1 MDRIL
6 VVGGAG
12 YIGSHCCLALAEA
25 GFEPVVFD
33 NLSTGR
39 GGFVQW
45 GPLVEGD
52 VRDAAALK
60 RVFGEFRPAAVIHFA
75 ALSLVGE
82 STRDPGR
89 YYDVNVGGTLRLL
102 EAMRAASVNR
112 LVFSSTCAVYGEPP
126 KVPIDESTPHAP
138 VSPYGNSKRCCED
151 MIADFDRAHG
161 IRSVR
166 LRYFNAAGADRGAV
180 IGEWH
185 DPETHLIPLVID
197 AALGRRADIQVFG
210 TDYPTPDGTAV
221 RDYIHVTDL
230 AAAHVAALRYLL
242 ADGASVALNVGTG
255 QGASVAQVIETVQSV
270 SGRRVPTRA
279 VGRRAGD
286 PAVLTADPRQ
296 AEALL
301 GWRAERDLRT
311 IVEDAW
317 RWHSK
322 LNAGSDVT
330 AAE

>member
-1 MDRIL
+1 MERIL
-6 VVGGAG
+6 VIGGAG

-39 GGFVQW
+39 AGFVQW
-45 GPLVEGD
+45 GPLIEGD
-52 VRDAAALK
+52 VRDGAALN
-60 RVFGEFRPAAVIHFA
+60 RALHETRPAAVIHFA

-102 EAMRAASVNR
+102 EAMRAAAVNR
-112 LVFSSTCAVYGEPP
+112 LVFSSTCAVYGEPA
-126 KVPIDESTPHAP
+126 KVPIDENTPHAP

-166 LRYFNAAGADRGAV
+166 LRYFNAAGADRSAA

-197 AALGRRADIQVFG
+197 AALGRRPEVQIFG
-210 TDYPTPDGTAV
+210 TDYPTADGTAV

-230 AAAHVAALRYLL
+230 AAAHVAALRHLL
-242 ADGASVALNVGTG
+242 TDAPSAALNVGTG
-255 QGASVAQVIETVQSV
+255 QGASVADVIAAVETVAR
-270 SGRRVPTRA
+270 RRVPARA

-286 PAVLTADPRQ
+286 PAVLLADPRR

-317 RWHSK
+317 RWHGR
-322 LNAGSDVT
+322 LNAGSDVA